1 MGQPRVLV
9 NALSWSLGG
18 GKTYVLN
25 LMRELSRDSR
35 GFEFTVLVGQGQ
47 LPPGI
52 EGVQIARVRL
62 PRVPGLG
69 ALSRVLYEE
78 TLLPFRARAYDLLY
92 CVADLAPAFGTTPT
106 VVAMRNLNIY
116 DHRFYDNLRL
126 RTLER
131 LVRLGM
137 PRVRRIVF
145 PSRAAAR
152 LIGEKIRLPGERL
165 AVVPHGISADS
176 FGDASASESA
186 PPPYLFLPAP
196 LERHKNMEILFE
208 SIRHLRDSDLQVW
221 IAGHDTTDPPH
232 ARHLRA
238 RVESLG
244 VGDRVRF
251 LGPVPYREILSYY
264 RGARALV
271 FPSLLETFGHPLLEA
286 MVARTPIV
294 ASDIP
299 AFREVAGETAV
310 YFDPRDPKALASAV
324 DSVFSDPQATRR
336 RVDEAAERAR
346 YFSWERSVDGLC
358 RVFEE
363 VLAEA

>member
-1 MGQPRVLV
+1 MST
-9 NALSWSLGG
+9 A
-18 GKTYVLN
+18 
-25 LMRELSRDSR
+25 R
-35 GFEFTVLVGQGQ
+35 GRRLDQ
-47 LPPGI
+47 LDDK
-52 EGVQIARVRL
+52 IARVRI
-62 PRVPGLG
+62 PGLSG
-69 ALSRVLYEE
+69 WNGLARVLYEE
-78 TLLPFRARAYDLLY
+78 TRLPFRARAYDLLY
-92 CVADLAPAFGTTPT
+92 CVADLAPAFGATPT

-152 LIGEKIRLPGERL
+152 LIGEKIRLPAERL

-176 FGDASASESA
+176 FDDASHSESA
-186 PPPYLFLPAP
+186 PVPYLFLPAP

-208 SIRHLRDSDLQVW
+208 AILHLRDPDLQVW
-221 IAGHDTTDPPH
+221 IAGHDTTDPAH
-232 ARHLRA
+232 AQHLRA

-244 VGDRVRF
+244 VGDRVRY
-251 LGPVPYREILSYY
+251 LGPVPYREILAYY

-294 ASDIP
+294 ASDVP
-299 AFREVAGETAV
+299 AFREVAGDTAV
-310 YFDPRDPKALASAV
+310 YFDPRDPKALARAV
-324 DSVFSDPQATRR
+324 DLLESDPQAARR

-346 YFSWERSVDGLC
+346 FFSWKRSVDGLC

-363 VLAEA
+363 VLAESDRGEIG